1 MNVMLSSSALI
12 TPLAL
17 LWRGTLGGR
26 GHARG
31 ALSQSGRTRY
41 LPCYSLS
48 LSLTVSFVMNM
59 AGCLLIN
66 LLSEWSSQTVE
77 TNGNI
82 LLKEER
88 SLIDSA

>member
-1 MNVMLSSSALI
+1 MKLSSSALI
-12 TPLAL
+12 TPSAL
-17 LWRGTLGGR
+17 LRRGTRGGR
-26 GHARG
+26 GLARQ
-31 ALSQSGRTRY
+31 ALSKSGRTRY

-48 LSLTVSFVMNM
+48 VSLTGSFVMNM

-77 TNGNI
+77 TNGNVS
-82 LLKEER
+82 LKEER